1 MTYKEEQYLLDSID
15 QIKEETHL
23 NNLMLCD
30 ICEVI
35 NVYLANHK
43 NENEAD
49 FIRNIIANLI
59 SGTINLDR
67 SIYRP

>member
-1 MTYKEEQYLLDSID
+1 
-15 QIKEETHL
+15 
-23 NNLMLCD
+23 MLRGLCNT
-30 ICEVI
+30 V

-59 SGTINLDR
+59 SGLSDLKGFKKV
-67 SIYRP
+67 